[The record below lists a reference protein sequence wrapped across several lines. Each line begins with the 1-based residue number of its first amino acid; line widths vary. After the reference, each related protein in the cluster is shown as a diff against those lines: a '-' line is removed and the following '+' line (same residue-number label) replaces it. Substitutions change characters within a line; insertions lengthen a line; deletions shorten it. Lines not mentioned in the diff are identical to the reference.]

1 MDALIRAAA
10 QALARG
16 DVLDALKHV
25 ALREEPAALALRG
38 IAMAQLGDFGR
49 AQALLKRA
57 ARAFG
62 QTDQVARARCIV
74 AEAEIALVSRNL
86 NWPIPAL
93 DAAYTVLQTHGD
105 LMNAAHARN
114 LAARRLLLIGRVEEA
129 AQALSNVDSANL
141 TPALRAAVELTL
153 AGIAVRRLD
162 TVAARSA
169 FTQAA
174 DAARQADIPAL
185 TAEVQQAAGILD
197 QPVACAITGGAKRLV
212 LLDEVESLLTSGA
225 LVIDACRGL
234 VRGSNAI
241 VRLAKR
247 PVLFTLARCLGEA
260 SPSDV
265 ARETL
270 LLRAFRA
277 KHIDESHRAR
287 LRVEIGRLRVAL
299 GGIAKLGA
307 TKRGFVLT
315 PCDAQPVVVLVP
327 LVDERNTA
335 ILALLADGEA
345 WSSSALAIA
354 LGMSARTVQRALEP
368 LCAAG
373 KVQAYGAGRARRW
386 TVASVPGF
394 PTALLLP
401 DLLHDE

>member
-25 ALREEPAALALRG
+25 ALRDEPAALALRG
-38 IAMAQLGDFGR
+38 IAMAQLGELSR
-49 AQALLKRA
+49 AKALLKRA
-57 ARAFG
+57 AKAFG
-62 QTDQVARARCIV
+62 QTDEVARARCVV
-74 AEAEIALVSRNL
+74 AEAEIALVSRDL
-86 NWPIPAL
+86 NWPAQAL
-93 DAAYTVLQTHGD
+93 DAACATLETHGD

-114 LAARRLLLIGRVEEA
+114 LAARRLLLIGRVDEA
-129 AQALSNVDSANL
+129 AQALSDVNPTGLA
-141 TPALRAAVELTL
+141 PALRAAVELTM

-162 TVAARSA
+162 TATARSA
-169 FTQAA
+169 FAHATE
-174 DAARQADIPAL
+174 AARRADIPAL
-185 TAEVQQAAGILD
+185 TAEVESAAGILD
-197 QPVACAITGGAKRLV
+197 QPAARAITCGAERLV
-212 LLDEVESLLTSGA
+212 LLNEVESLLTSGA

-234 VRGSNAI
+234 VRGHDTT

-247 PVLFTLARCLGEA
+247 PVLFTLVRCLGEA
-260 SPSDV
+260 SPND
-265 ARETL
+265 APRETL

-277 KHIDESHRAR
+277 KHSDESHRAR

-299 GGIAKLGA
+299 GDLAKVRA
-307 TKRGFVLT
+307 TKRGFVLA
-315 PCDAQPVVVLVP
+315 PRDGRAVVVLAP
-327 LVDERNTA
+327 FVDERNVD

-354 LGMSARTVQRALEP
+354 LGMSPRTVQRALEP
-368 LCAAG
+368 LRAEG
-373 KVQAYGAGRARRW
+373 KVQAYGNGRARHW

-401 DLLHDE
+401 DLLHDG